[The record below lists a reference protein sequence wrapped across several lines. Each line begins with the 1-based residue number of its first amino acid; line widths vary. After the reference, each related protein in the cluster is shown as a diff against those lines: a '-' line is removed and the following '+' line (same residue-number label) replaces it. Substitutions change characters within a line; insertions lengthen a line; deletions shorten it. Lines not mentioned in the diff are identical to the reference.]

1 MGVRQFISDKFILPK
16 SLKHCCID
24 EFFGTYLLIFM
35 TLLLCW
41 VFIVT
46 GWFKSEPNEFMYWTK
61 FSCTFGS
68 AYIILFGLILFFGH
82 GGALFNPALVLA
94 MWTCKRF
101 QTKQAVW
108 YLLTE
113 LVAAI
118 LAGLTIYVIAGA
130 YDSSQWANPTNLGVT
145 TVNSHIW
152 VDKMTINGVEQ
163 AGVGS
168 MFLGFLTEATFFGLF
183 TFAIFQLGK
192 WRQKWN
198 KKSSELYRHTM
209 ASFLVSLFLIV
220 IVTAQIPL
228 TGASCNPFRSLAPLI
243 FESWGQNGAI
253 GWVQYPLYML
263 SIIVGAQI
271 GMLCST
277 NLLKQ
282 KQVKPLV

>member
-1 MGVRQFISDKFILPK
+1 
-16 SLKHCCID
+16 
-24 EFFGTYLLIFM
+24 
-35 TLLLCW
+35 
-41 VFIVT
+41 
-46 GWFKSEPNEFMYWTK
+46 
-61 FSCTFGS
+61 
-68 AYIILFGLILFFGH
+68 
-82 GGALFNPALVLA
+82 
-94 MWTCKRF
+94 
-101 QTKQAVW
+101 
-108 YLLTE
+108 
-113 LVAAI
+113 
-118 LAGLTIYVIAGA
+118 
-130 YDSSQWANPTNLGVT
+130 
-145 TVNSHIW
+145 
-152 VDKMTINGVEQ
+152 
-163 AGVGS
+163 